1 MRAKMIEELIE
12 ADPTSVTALPE
23 VHLLV
28 LGFLDMTSIRHY
40 LATAT
45 PSAGLFP
52 LNSAP
57 SLFAET
63 PTRVAEVRA
72 FTTAIAPSVLAS
84 FRASLLPWPKCDGWA
99 ELRST
104 LGKLGAWEVARRR
117 LPRSPL
123 PNGRTN
129 ANDGCSPL
137 MVASLPAPSRAS
149 AANHQW
155 WKVVALPD
163 AHVSLSGALEH
174 TLRMRAALAHLAG
187 APAAST
193 ARTTTA
199 GTSAATSAGAT
210 AGARAA
216 TFDAGLKLRQ
226 VAMASTLETVR
237 AQWRGL
243 RGPQAARARADAVA
257 DAAAQAEAVRAAA
270 LWYGQGQAARCLA
283 AHFRAET
290 LDRRTGGALTF
301 EATVALAPRHLAPSL
316 LPHLDSS
323 DDGGVFDHAAVELVF
338 SASVKCN
345 DTSMMRVYDFGASC
359 RYCLYGGDAAQHRT
373 LYNLR
378 SHGAATVGGPP
389 ADWTPHLVAE
399 LSTALFGRP
408 VGRRLLGAF
417 LVAALNPGG
426 GDDGGAFR

>member
-1 MRAKMIEELIE
+1 
-12 ADPTSVTALPE
+12 
-23 VHLLV
+23 
-28 LGFLDMTSIRHY
+28 
-40 LATAT
+40 
-45 PSAGLFP
+45 
-52 LNSAP
+52 
-57 SLFAET
+57 
-63 PTRVAEVRA
+63 
-72 FTTAIAPSVLAS
+72 
-84 FRASLLPWPKCDGWA
+84 
-99 ELRST
+99 
-104 LGKLGAWEVARRR
+104 
-117 LPRSPL
+117 
-123 PNGRTN
+123 
-129 ANDGCSPL
+129 

-163 AHVSLSGALEH
+163 AHVSFSGAREH

-187 APAAST
+187 AP
-193 ARTTTA
+193 A